1 MVDSI
6 EYLTVEYLVWAI
18 TLGGISAL
26 SLPLGSWVGLQANPR
41 PQIVSILAAF
51 GAGALIAALTVEL
64 VAPTLFLLES
74 TEIEPHHGDP
84 VSAFFALVGGMAI
97 GGILFTLLDRLVNA
111 RGGFLRHTASTVS
124 YLIARKRT
132 RELALLENFAMFP
145 PLTVLG
151 PDHINTL
158 MAMIAKQDN
167 IPTTAIA
174 IKEPLPL

>member
-1 MVDSI
+1 M

-18 TLGGISAL
+18 ALGGISAL

-64 VAPTLFLLES
+64 VTATLSLLQSTVFES
-74 TEIEPHHGDP
+74 HHGDP
-84 VSAFFALVGGMAI
+84 VSAFFALVIVMAI
-97 GGILFTLLDRLVNA
+97 GGTLFTLLDRLVNA

-124 YLIARKRT
+124 YLTERKRN
-132 RELALLENFAMFP
+132 REPEILEKLAIFP
-145 PLTVLG
+145 PLRGLA

-158 MAMIAKQDN
+158 MGMIKPVR
-167 IPTTAIA
+167 IIG
-174 IKEPLPL
+174 